1 MNKTMR
7 TLIAITFT
15 FFLCANAIAMTDVF
29 SFAETN
35 IEFEFDFETEEELKE
50 DFINERVISH
60 SKIATSNI
68 FLTNKTDYL
77 EVHKDYYP
85 PNLSIDIQP
94 PIA

>member
-1 MNKTMR
+1 MR

-15 FFLCANAIAMTDVF
+15 FLLCANAIVTTDVF
-29 SFAETN
+29 SVAETN
-35 IEFEFDFETEEELKE
+35 IEFEFDFEAEEELE
-50 DFINERVISH
+50 EEFIDERVLSQ
-60 SKIATSNI
+60 SKVATHNI

-77 EVHKDYYP
+77 EVHKDYCP

>member
-1 MNKTMR
+1 MR

-15 FFLCANAIAMTDVF
+15 FLLCANAIVTTDVF

-35 IEFEFDFETEEELKE
+35 MELEFDFEAEEEVE
-50 DFINERVISH
+50 EEFIGEKVLSH

-68 FLTNKTDYL
+68 FLTNKTNYL
-77 EVHKDYYP
+77 EEHKDYYP
-85 PNLSIDIQP
+85 PNLSIDIEP